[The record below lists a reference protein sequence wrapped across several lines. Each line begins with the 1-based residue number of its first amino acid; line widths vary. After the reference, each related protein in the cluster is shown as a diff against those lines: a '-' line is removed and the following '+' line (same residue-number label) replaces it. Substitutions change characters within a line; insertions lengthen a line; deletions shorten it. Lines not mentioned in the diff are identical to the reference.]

1 MKYTVQQL
9 DRKDIQQYIALTRFT
24 DNETNFLGV
33 DPEEKPPT
41 MLQVLSRIKAG
52 RQVVFVASDEQGLIG
67 HLGAFWR
74 RGKNARAGHCIT
86 IGLAVMKDFWGKG
99 IGNQLMNAIEEW
111 AAENNIVRIELE
123 VMAHNERGIALYKK
137 RGFELEGLKKKSVCV
152 NGEYKDEYMMA
163 KIIG

>member
-1 MKYTVQQL
+1 
-9 DRKDIQQYIALTRFT
+9 
-24 DNETNFLGV
+24 
-33 DPEEKPPT
+33 
-41 MLQVLSRIKAG
+41 
-52 RQVVFVASDEQGLIG
+52 
-67 HLGAFWR
+67 
-74 RGKNARAGHCIT
+74 
-86 IGLAVMKDFWGKG
+86 MKDFWGKG